1 MKKIIAA
8 VFAAALMLAGTNA
21 FAQIS
26 VGAGYINSNLS
37 GQYNGNKIDPQNTN
51 GFYVGGSYNVGV
63 ASGLSVAPGVY
74 FSMLAKVTEDGA
86 SLNLGGLGTIAQNAK
101 STFTEMAVNVPVMA
115 NYAYELTRDAK
126 VFAFAGPTFQFG
138 LSSQVK
144 TDNSGVLSNTNITNY
159 YDSDSPYYN
168 RFNIYVGGGIGAQ
181 FGKIIVNV
189 GYNYGLMN
197 LYAGST
203 DNTNYHR
210 ANLTIGVS
218 YAL

>member
-8 VFAAALMLAGTNA
+8 VFAAALLFAGTNA

-37 GQYNGNKIDPQNTN
+37 GQFNGNKQDPVNSN

-63 ASGLSVAPGVY
+63 GSGLSVAPGAY
-74 FSMLAKVTEDGA
+74 FSLLSNTSESGVTI
-86 SLNLGGLGTIAQNAK
+86 LGVSQSAK
-101 STFTEMAVNVPVMA
+101 STFTEMAVNVPVTA
-115 NYAYELTRDAK
+115 SYAYQLSRDAK

-138 LSSQVK
+138 LSSKSV
-144 TDNSGVLSNTNITNY
+144 TEASGVVSRTGTTDY
-159 YDSDSPYYN
+159 YDSDSPTYN

-210 ANLTIGVS
+210 ANLNIGVS

>member
-26 VGAGYINSNLS
+26 VGAGYINSNLT
-37 GQYNGNKIDPQNTN
+37 GQFNGNKQDPQNSN
-51 GFYVGGSYNVGV
+51 GFFAGASYNVGV
-63 ASGLSVAPGVY
+63 ASGLSVAPGAY
-74 FSMLAKVTEDGA
+74 FSLLTDTSEGGVSIFGVT
-86 SLNLGGLGTIAQNAK
+86 QNSK
-101 STFTEMAVNVPVMA
+101 STFTEMALNFPIMA
-115 NYAYELTRDAK
+115 NYAYQLSRDAK
-126 VFAFAGPTFQFG
+126 VFAFAGPTFQLG
-138 LSSQVK
+138 LSSKSV
-144 TDNSGVLSNTNITNY
+144 TEASGVISGTGTTDY
-159 YDSDSPYYN
+159 YDSDSPTYN
-168 RFNIYVGGGIGAQ
+168 RFNIYVGGGVGAQ

-203 DNTNYHR
+203 DNTFYHR
-210 ANLTIGVS
+210 ANLHIGVS